1 MAEPTGGIPMSKS
14 HPKSST
20 RIDDATVLTV
30 LDGLLT
36 VEIEVITEI
45 DAPDDTVWRIL
56 TDTDRYPSWNPF
68 VTRLAGRLAP
78 GSRIA
83 VTFELP
89 GRQAR
94 TLHPT
99 VTTFEPNRRFAWIG
113 RVGVPG
119 VLDARHTFTIEPV
132 GCDRSRLVQHERLAG
147 ALVPLVRSRLER
159 ETPAAFVALNRSLAA
174 EAFAAG
180 RVT

>member
-1 MAEPTGGIPMSKS
+1 MPRNHTTSP
-14 HPKSST
+14 T
-20 RIDDATVLTV
+20 RIDDATELTV
-30 LDGLLT
+30 LDSLLT
-36 VEIEVITEI
+36 VEIEVMTEI

-68 VTRLAGRLAP
+68 VTRLAGHLAP

-83 VTFELP
+83 VTFALP
-89 GRQAR
+89 GRRAR

-119 VLDARHTFTIEPV
+119 VLDARHSFTIERV
-132 GCDRSRLVQHERLAG
+132 GCDRSRLVQHERLTG
-147 ALVPLVRSRLER
+147 ALVPLVRSRLKLD
-159 ETPAAFVALNRSLAA
+159 TPAAFTALNRSLAA
-174 EAFAAG
+174 EALAAG
-180 RVT
+180 RSG